1 MATDLTVVAIPFYFG
16 SMEAERRYLRR
27 RADEVGPGNADY
39 TKDDTVASLTMGV
52 ASLLVPL
59 ATGALVRRMVPGK
72 TRAGNVIVGVAVGA
86 AAVTTIADRLAG
98 HDAGRAP
105 RPA

>member
-27 RADEVGPGNADY
+27 RAEQVGPGTADY

-52 ASLLVPL
+52 ASLRCRSPR
-59 ATGALVRRMVPGK
+59 VRSRRVVPGR
-72 TRAGNVIVGVAVGA
+72 T
-86 AAVTTIADRLAG
+86 L
-98 HDAGRAP
+98 
-105 RPA
+105 PAT

>member
-16 SMEAERRYLRR
+16 SMEAERRYLQQ
-27 RADEVGPGNADY
+27 RAEEVGPSPADY

-59 ATGALVRRMVPGK
+59 DAHAQANPAPTYSF
-72 TRAGNVIVGVAVGA
+72 
-86 AAVTTIADRLAG
+86 TTLEQNILSSKIILSI
-98 HDAGRAP
+98 
-105 RPA
+105 